1 MFCPDWTGLNPA
13 DPRDRALA
21 FRQKWPAPDQRSAT
35 PIDTLKVGDVVWRAK
50 YDHIEKGVVVDLR
63 QVRHVST
70 GSVMESDKGEHV
82 EFVAQFGYDYVRQ
95 TYQWKFFDS
104 REKALADLQRQI
116 ETRIRDAERD
126 LDRTKNLL
134 ARAQAGAVELW
145 GFVGT
150 KRVVQSAG
158 DPIEDKAA

>member
-21 FRQKWPAPDQRSAT
+21 FRQKWPAPDQRSAM
-35 PIDTLKVGDVVWRAK
+35 PIDTLREGDVVWRAK
-50 YDHIEKGVVVDLR
+50 YDHIEKGVVSGLR
-63 QVRHVST
+63 QVRLVG
-70 GSVMESDKGEHV
+70 GSVSESDKGEYV

-95 TYQWKFFDS
+95 TYPWKFFDS

-116 ETRIRDAERD
+116 EARIRDAERD

-134 ARAQAGAVELW
+134 ARAQSGAVELW

-158 DPIEDKAA
+158 DLIEDEAA